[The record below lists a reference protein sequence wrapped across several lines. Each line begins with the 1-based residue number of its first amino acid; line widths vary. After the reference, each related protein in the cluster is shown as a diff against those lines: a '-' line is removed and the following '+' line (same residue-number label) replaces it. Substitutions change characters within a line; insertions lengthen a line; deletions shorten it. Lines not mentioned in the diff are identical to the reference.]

1 MKQSPTNPPRL
12 LALDPTSTGFGF
24 VVLEGEE
31 LIEWG
36 INGVKGDKNKECLR
50 KIGRLIDR
58 YQPDVVVME
67 HYDRKSCRRTIR
79 IKELIQ
85 ELKRLAQRRGVQSRT
100 ISQSQ
105 IRGVFVK
112 FGARTK
118 HQVAIEIA
126 KQFPELAPHLPQPRK
141 PWMSEDER
149 MNIFDAAAIA
159 VTFFSLRRS
168 LDETRDR

>member
-31 LIEWG
+31 LIDWG

-58 YQPDVVVME
+58 FQPDILVME
-67 HYDRKSCRRTIR
+67 HYDRKSRRRTIR
-79 IKELIQ
+79 TKELIH
-85 ELKRLAQRRGVQSRT
+85 ELKKLGQKRRIQSCT

-105 IRGVFVK
+105 IRAA
-112 FGARTK
+112 FG
-118 HQVAIEIA
+118 
-126 KQFPELAPHLPQPRK
+126 RK
-141 PWMSEDER
+141 
-149 MNIFDAAAIA
+149 
-159 VTFFSLRRS
+159 
-168 LDETRDR
+168 